1 MFRLPFSFLRNILFR
16 NTDCDSRL
24 CFSCHT
30 QNSVGRQA
38 DQKNARSLQNNL
50 PIYMKFECEI
60 TALKGTYKTVKVEKN
75 STVARVFC
83 HLFFKT
89 YNESNLVMVT

>member
-1 MFRLPFSFLRNILFR
+1 M
-16 NTDCDSRL
+16 
-24 CFSCHT
+24 
-30 QNSVGRQA
+30 GRQA

-50 PIYMKFECEI
+50 SIYMKFECEI

-89 YNESNLVMVT
+89 HNESNLFMVTEWHKQCTVEIEVPRNDRIFSL